1 MSAELADGYLG
12 CLTFWRLQHYIFLL
26 ASAKLFRAIKEK
38 GNKGG
43 VNTCYKEEELD
54 RVKCNKEIHFDTRI
68 TSVGLFQKRTSII
81 RGAHSLG
88 AFLWICVYP
97 TKLMCSCL

>member
-12 CLTFWRLQHYIFLL
+12 CCLTFWGLQHYIFLL
-26 ASAKLFRAIKEK
+26 ARTKLFRAIREK
-38 GNKGG
+38 GKKGG

-81 RGAHSLG
+81 RGAHSL
-88 AFLWICVYP
+88 WCVFVDLCVSHQTYV
-97 TKLMCSCL
+97 

>member
-1 MSAELADGYLG
+1 MSIDV
-12 CLTFWRLQHYIFLL
+12 TKR
-26 ASAKLFRAIKEK
+26 R
-38 GNKGG
+38 
-43 VNTCYKEEELD
+43 ELD

-88 AFLWICVYP
+88 AFLVDLCVS
-97 TKLMCSCL
+97 TKLMCSCLWPL